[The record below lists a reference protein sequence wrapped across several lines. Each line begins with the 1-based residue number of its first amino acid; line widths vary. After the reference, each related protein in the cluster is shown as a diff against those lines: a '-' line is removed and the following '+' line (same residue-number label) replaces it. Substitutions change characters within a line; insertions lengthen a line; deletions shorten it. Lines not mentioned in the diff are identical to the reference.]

1 MDVLSYWRM
10 EGLKSIKDLHGATV
24 LLRLDWNIPLHKKP
38 AQGDLLKIQE
48 SIETIRELC
57 KQKCKVIVLT
67 HLGRPLKPKIQNS
80 KFKIDKK
87 LSTARLL
94 PLVETYLEKPIHFC
108 GENLIDEQERLE
120 ALKSIQVGKP
130 GSVFLLENVRFYPG
144 EETNDPA
151 LAKAYASLGEVF
163 VNDAFASCHRAH
175 ASVVGIA
182 KLLPSAAGPQL
193 IKEIE
198 AADKVLKNPK
208 KPFVLILGGAKLET
222 KMPVIASLL
231 PKADKVLIGGAMA
244 NAFFAAKKLSLG
256 KSLADKESIKLA
268 KALKSPK
275 IILPEDV
282 LVAKK
287 IAPGAKPKCVAIKQ
301 ISKTDM
307 IGDIGVKT
315 MRSWSQIIKSAK
327 TILWNGPLGVT
338 EIPAF
343 SHGSLVIAQAVAM
356 RSKGKAFGLVGGG
369 DTVPVVIESG
379 MSEWIDHISMGGG
392 ALLEY
397 IGLRGK
403 LPGILA
409 LICTTHNPKPA
420 TQKVKRPTA
429 KKPKAKKSKK

>member
-1 MDVLSYWRM
+1 M

-38 AQGDLLKIQE
+38 VPGDLLKIQD
-48 SIETIRELC
+48 SIETIRQLC
-57 KQKCKVIVLT
+57 KQKCKVVVLT
-67 HLGRPLKPKIQNS
+67 HLGRPKTSNLAARSS
-80 KFKIDKK
+80 KLGRKIDKNY
-87 LSTARLL
+87 STARLL
-94 PLVETYLEKPIHFC
+94 PLVEMYLEKPIHFC
-108 GENLIDEQERLE
+108 GENLTNEQERLE

-163 VNDAFASCHRAH
+163 VNDAFASCHRQH
-175 ASVVGIA
+175 VSVVGIA

-231 PKADKVLIGGAMA
+231 PKADKILIGGAMA

-287 IAPGAKPKCVAIKQ
+287 IALGAKPKCVAIKQ

-397 IGLRGK
+397 IGTRGK
-403 LPGILA
+403 LPGIIA
-409 LICTTHNPKPA
+409 LT
-420 TQKVKRPTA
+420 RPTSHVPRPTS
-429 KKPKAKKSKK
+429 KKTKTKRTSSKAKRRSTK

>member
-1 MDVLSYWRM
+1 MLLYPRM
-10 EGLKSIKDLHGATV
+10 EGLKSIKDLHQATV

-48 SIETIRELC
+48 SIETIRQLC
-57 KQKCKVIVLT
+57 KQKCKVVVLT
-67 HLGRPLKPKIQNS
+67 HLGRPLKAKIQNS

-108 GENLIDEQERLE
+108 GENLTNEQGRLE
-120 ALKSIQVGKP
+120 ALKSIHAGKP

-144 EETNDPA
+144 EETNDSA

-163 VNDAFASCHRAH
+163 VNDAFASCHRKH
-175 ASVVGIA
+175 VSIIGVA
-182 KLLPSAAGPQL
+182 KLLPHAAGPQL

-198 AADKVLKNPK
+198 AADTILKK
-208 KPFVLILGGAKLET
+208 SKRPFVLILGGAKLET
-222 KMPVIASLL
+222 KMPMISALL
-231 PKADKVLIGGAMA
+231 PKVDKILIGGAMSS
-244 NAFFAAKKLSLG
+244 AFFVAKKISIG
-256 KSLADKESIKLA
+256 KSPIDKESIKLA
-268 KALKSPK
+268 KTLKSPK

-287 IAPGAKPKCVAIKQ
+287 IAPGARPRCVSIKQ
-301 ISKTDM
+301 IGKTDV

-315 MRSWSQIIKSAK
+315 MRDWSRTIKTAK

-356 RSKGKAFGLVGGG
+356 RSKGQAFGLVGGG
-369 DTVPVVIESG
+369 DTVPVVMQSG

-397 IGLRGK
+397 IGMRGK

-409 LICTTHNPKPA
+409 LGRTTHNPKPL
-420 TQKVKRPTA
+420 TRKTKDRTRSLDSV
-429 KKPKAKKSKK
+429 